1 MELEHGSHCVFCLN
15 YHLVLVIKYRKKV
28 INNKVSDRLKEIFKG
43 VGESYDISIKEWNH
57 DIDHIHVLFTVHPDT
72 NLSKFLNSYK
82 SASSRI
88 IKNEFPYIRKYL
100 WKEYFWSPS
109 YCLISTGGATIE
121 VIKRYIEN
129 QGL

>member
-1 MELEHGSHCVFCLN
+1 MTKSQTGLK
-15 YHLVLVIKYRKKV
+15 KY
-28 INNKVSDRLKEIFKG
+28 SKG
-43 VGESYDISIKEWNH
+43 LGESYNISVKEWNH
-57 DIDHIHVLFTVHPDT
+57 DIDHIHVLFTAHLDT

-100 WKEYFWSPS
+100 WKKYFWSPS

>member
-1 MELEHGSHCVFCLN
+1 MSMFSYIGKNYGITLE
-15 YHLVLVIKYRKKV
+15 
-28 INNKVSDRLKEIFKG
+28 
-43 VGESYDISIKEWNH
+43 EWNH
-57 DIDHIHVLFTVHPDT
+57 DIDHVHVLFTAHPDT
-72 NLSKFLNSYK
+72 DLTKFLNSYK

-88 IKNEFPYIRKYL
+88 IKREFPFIRKYL

-109 YCLISTGGATIE
+109 YCLITTGGATID

>member
-1 MELEHGSHCVFCLN
+1 MELEHGSHSVFCLN

-28 INNKVSDRLKEIFKG
+28 INDKVSERLKEIFKG

-57 DIDHIHVLFTVHPDT
+57 DINHIHVLFTAHSDT

-121 VIKRYIEN
+121 VIKRYVEN

>member
-1 MELEHGSHCVFCLN
+1 MKLEHGSHCVFCLN

-28 INNKVSDRLKEIFKG
+28 INDKVSDKLKEIFKG
-43 VGESYDISIKEWNH
+43 VGESYNISIEEWNH
-57 DIDHIHVLFTVHPDT
+57 DIDHVHVLFTAHPNT

-88 IKNEFPYIRKYL
+88 IKKEFPYIRKYL
-100 WKEYFWSPS
+100 WKEYFWSTS